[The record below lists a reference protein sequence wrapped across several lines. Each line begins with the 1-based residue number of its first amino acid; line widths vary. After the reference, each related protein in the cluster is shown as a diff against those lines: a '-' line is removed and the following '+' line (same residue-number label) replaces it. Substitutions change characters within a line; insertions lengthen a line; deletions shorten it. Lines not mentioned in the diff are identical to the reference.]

1 MAKTNGNPSI
11 TLWSP
16 KMWGVKGK
24 WNRGMSPE
32 EAAQVIERFLA
43 ETELYPFEWTDF
55 AETKQQDPKVELY
68 RKRCDKLSPL
78 VNRPGEMDK
87 AAVVELRSI
96 IEKLRLMS
104 NSDTLEKEIGKTSEG
119 ENR

>member
-1 MAKTNGNPSI
+1 MSRYKNPRINLWPPSTWFSESKWKGNM
-11 TLWSP
+11 SP
-16 KMWGVKGK
+16 K
-24 WNRGMSPE
+24 

-55 AETKQQDPKVELY
+55 AETKQQDPRVERY

-87 AAVVELRSI
+87 VAVEELRSI
-96 IEKLRLMS
+96 VEELRAL
-104 NSDTLEKEIGKTSEG
+104 G
-119 ENR
+119 